1 MKQQQFAGGGGDGRN
16 GARNSGATLCELGI
30 AVGSTDIRIREIFG
44 GAQARDQEQRSLMG
58 DEFGGVGVHCKW
70 QPWNP
75 YLRVDGRNPGK
86 RNGSRNVTEWTCIVH
101 WRVGT
106 AISVCGQ
113 RECVELSGE
122 REREERRCES
132 ISQSGRLLIGAALCG
147 GQA

>member
-1 MKQQQFAGGGGDGRN
+1 
-16 GARNSGATLCELGI
+16 
-30 AVGSTDIRIREIFG
+30 
-44 GAQARDQEQRSLMG
+44 MG

-75 YLRVDGRNPGK
+75 YLRADGRNPGK

-101 WRVGT
+101 WRVET

-122 REREERRCES
+122 REKREDVNRYRSRGGCLSGLRCAADRR
-132 ISQSGRLLIGAALCG
+132 SGQHRVWSRDATALSPVCFLPSLALPSSLPALLPPRRPDTPRHCRSPPRPS
-147 GQA
+147 